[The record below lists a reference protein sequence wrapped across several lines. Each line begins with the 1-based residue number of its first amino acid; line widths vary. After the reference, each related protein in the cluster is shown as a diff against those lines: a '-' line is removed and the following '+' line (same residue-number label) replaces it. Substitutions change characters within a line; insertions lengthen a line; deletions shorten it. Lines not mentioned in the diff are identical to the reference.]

1 MVKPNYKNSI
11 VNLMSSIGN
20 GFNKDCLYSELK
32 QLRGEELRKAKNV
45 ILLIIDGLG
54 YNYLL
59 RQKSKLQDH
68 LRGKITSVFPS
79 TTAAAITTFM
89 TGVAPQQHAYT
100 GWFMHLKELGV
111 VTAILPFIPRI
122 GGGSFTE
129 QEIKVEEILE
139 IKGFSEKIQNS
150 YFILGKNIVDSAY
163 TTACSKKGKRIA
175 YTTLNGLFQ
184 QIKRTANKPGRKYVH
199 AYWPGLDSLAHEF
212 GIKSEEVAEHFKE
225 LEKNIFRLVKE
236 LRGSKTALIITA
248 DHGHIDTTDTRTIH
262 LKNHPKLQ
270 ECLTLPLCGEPR
282 AAYCYVRPAKIKQFE
297 DYVKKKL
304 SKYCELHKSEG
315 LVKQGYYGLFKPNK
329 KLSERIGD
337 YVLIMKDNYT
347 IRDRIL
353 SQEVK
358 KHIGNHGGVS
368 EDEMFVP
375 LIFFH

>member
-1 MVKPNYKNSI
+1 
-11 VNLMSSIGN
+11 MSSIGN